1 MVANIFATASKSPDW
16 QVKLRILKAREDK
29 EALQYL
35 RAKFPGLEDKV
46 FFTDYMGAV
55 HENVI
60 EASSVCKAGRIEHT
74 CNACNGTCLLSDRS
88 GKPVISVLESMKG
101 FKYLSVCW
109 TSEFNCRYDP
119 LSGKFGELFK
129 RSGLM
134 SSQLR
139 QTFSNYNDYCKD
151 MTAALTAAMTAAQK
165 QACLILGGRA
175 GTGKTHLAVAI
186 AIYAMK
192 QGRQAVFRLVS
203 ELLDELR
210 GANVNDGDKYLSL
223 MRDLKEVPCLVLD
236 DLSKERTTKAASDYL
251 YQIIDYR
258 YRRELQTII
267 TTNAQSIEELE
278 SWEDSRYIT
287 PIVSRIIE
295 RGEWV
300 TIANAE
306 NYRFVSKEH
315 EVKSNAHKK

>member
-1 MVANIFATASKSPDW
+1 
-16 QVKLRILKAREDK
+16 
-29 EALQYL
+29 
-35 RAKFPGLEDKV
+35 
-46 FFTDYMGAV
+46 
-55 HENVI
+55 
-60 EASSVCKAGRIEHT
+60 
-74 CNACNGTCLLSDRS
+74 
-88 GKPVISVLESMKG
+88 
-101 FKYLSVCW
+101 
-109 TSEFNCRYDP
+109 
-119 LSGKFGELFK
+119 
-129 RSGLM
+129 
-134 SSQLR
+134 
-139 QTFSNYNDYCKD
+139 
-151 MTAALTAAMTAAQK
+151 
-165 QACLILGGRA
+165 
-175 GTGKTHLAVAI
+175 
-186 AIYAMK
+186 MK

>member
-1 MVANIFATASKSPDW
+1 
-16 QVKLRILKAREDK
+16 
-29 EALQYL
+29 
-35 RAKFPGLEDKV
+35 
-46 FFTDYMGAV
+46 
-55 HENVI
+55 
-60 EASSVCKAGRIEHT
+60 
-74 CNACNGTCLLSDRS
+74 
-88 GKPVISVLESMKG
+88 
-101 FKYLSVCW
+101 
-109 TSEFNCRYDP
+109 
-119 LSGKFGELFK
+119 
-129 RSGLM
+129 M

-139 QTFSNYNDYCKD
+139 QTFSNYNDYCRD
-151 MTAALTAAMTAAQK
+151 MTAAITAAMTAAKK

-210 GANVNDGDKYLSL
+210 GANVDDGDKYLSL
-223 MRDLKEVPCLVLD
+223 MHSLKEVPCLILD

-295 RGEWV
+295 RGAWI
-300 TIANAE
+300 TIANAG
-306 NYRFVSKEH
+306 NYRLVSKER
-315 EVKSNAHKK
+315 EVKSNARKK